1 MDKIEKSK
9 NVDFESLVKH
19 IQHAS
24 EALRQDARLVINRN
38 VTTRAWLTGFY
49 IVEYEQHGNDRAKY
63 GDKLLKRLAERL
75 DDKSWSQTSL
85 KNARAFYLTFPEI
98 SHTVIS
104 YLVQHFGKS
113 QALPDLLQLP
123 VSLMLEKS
131 QSLPDFFEPVS
142 AAAEVSKDGFA
153 MLTANGDVMPVPQM
167 VFDRLSYTH
176 IAILAY
182 INDPL
187 KRAFYAIEA
196 MRGPWSY
203 RELQRQIDSNY
214 YERSGWSKKPEL
226 LSKKVNDKAEKP
238 SFREELKSHY
248 VFEFLG
254 LAAKNV
260 IEEDALEQSLID
272 HFEEFM
278 LELGMGFCLEAR
290 QKKLL
295 IDDRYFKADLVFYHR
310 ILKMHCIVEL
320 KGHRLDYA
328 DMAQLNMYL
337 EYYRRHYMQPDDN
350 PPVGLLLCTEYGQE
364 MVEYVTPN
372 MDPNLFVAQYELQLP
387 SKEKMKEFLMKENRG

>member
-85 KNARAFYLTFPEI
+85 KNARVFYLTFPEI

-123 VSLMLEKS
+123 DSQMLEKS
-131 QSLPDFFEPVS
+131 QSLPDFFEPVP

-153 MLTANGDVMPVPQM
+153 MLTVNGDVMPVPQM

-176 IAILAY
+176 IAILG
-182 INDPL
+182 
-187 KRAFYAIEA
+187 R
-196 MRGPWSY
+196 
-203 RELQRQIDSNY
+203 
-214 YERSGWSKKPEL
+214 
-226 LSKKVNDKAEKP
+226 
-238 SFREELKSHY
+238 
-248 VFEFLG
+248 
-254 LAAKNV
+254 
-260 IEEDALEQSLID
+260 SLI
-272 HFEEFM
+272 
-278 LELGMGFCLEAR
+278 LPCLEHGSASQNMVHR
-290 QKKLL
+290 
-295 IDDRYFKADLVFYHR
+295 RYIFS
-310 ILKMHCIVEL
+310 IS
-320 KGHRLDYA
+320 
-328 DMAQLNMYL
+328 
-337 EYYRRHYMQPDDN
+337 
-350 PPVGLLLCTEYGQE
+350 
-364 MVEYVTPN
+364 
-372 MDPNLFVAQYELQLP
+372 FVPLHHEA
-387 SKEKMKEFLMKENRG
+387 

>member
-123 VSLMLEKS
+123 DSQMLEKS
-131 QSLPDFFEPVS
+131 QSLPDFFEPVP

-153 MLTANGDVMPVPQM
+153 MLTVNGDVMPVPQM

-226 LSKKVNDKAEKP
+226 LSKKVNDKSEKP
-238 SFREELKSHY
+238 TFREELKSHY

>member
-123 VSLMLEKS
+123 DSQMLEKS
-131 QSLPDFFEPVS
+131 QSLPDFFEPVP

-153 MLTANGDVMPVPQM
+153 MLTVNGDVMPVPQM

-226 LSKKVNDKAEKP
+226 LSKKVNDKVEKP
-238 SFREELKSHY
+238 TFRDELKSHY